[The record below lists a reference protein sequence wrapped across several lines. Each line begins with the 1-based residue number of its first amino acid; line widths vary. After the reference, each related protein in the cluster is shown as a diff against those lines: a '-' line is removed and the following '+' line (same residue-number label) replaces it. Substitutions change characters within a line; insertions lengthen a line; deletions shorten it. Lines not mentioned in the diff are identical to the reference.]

1 MMIASMFAFGTI
13 GLFVNNIDFPSSFIA
28 FARAFIG
35 SVFISAFMLFFKLK
49 PDTTAVK
56 RNLKILVPA
65 GIAMGFNWI
74 FLFEAYK
81 YTGVAV
87 ATLCY
92 YMAPVIMILVS
103 PFILKEK
110 MTVVKAVS
118 SFVAVVGAVLISGVF
133 SGTVKSVKGIAFG
146 LAAAVLYA
154 TVVLLNRF
162 VKGLPPVESTLIQ
175 MISAAVVMIPYVLLT
190 EDVRSFVFDKK
201 SVIFTLIVGIFHTG
215 FVYVVYFGTVRK
227 IPTQTTAVFSYID
240 PVTAIIL
247 SALILHETITPVQ
260 IAGTVLILG
269 ATLFNELASSKSKL
283 KSRRDSI

>member
-13 GLFVNNIDFPSSFIA
+13 GLFVNNIGFPSSFIA

-49 PDTTAVK
+49 PDKTAVK

-201 SVIFTLIVGIFHTG
+201 SVIFTLIVGVFHTG

-247 SALILHETITPVQ
+247 SALILHEKITPVQ